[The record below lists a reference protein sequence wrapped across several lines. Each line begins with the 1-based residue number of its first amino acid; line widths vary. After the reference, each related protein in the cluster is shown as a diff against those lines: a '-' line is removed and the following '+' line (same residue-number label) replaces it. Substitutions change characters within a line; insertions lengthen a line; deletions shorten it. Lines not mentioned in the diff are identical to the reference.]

1 MMFKLPELP
10 YPYDALSP
18 VLSETTLRTHHDKHH
33 AKYVEVTNALLAES
47 GGSATSLED
56 VVSQAW
62 LRAARKLFNNA
73 AQALNHAF
81 YWECMGPAE
90 SAPSGALSSAIATT
104 FDGVEDL
111 RGKFIAEG
119 AAHFGSGWVWLT
131 LREGK
136 LQILTTHDGDTVMR
150 VPGLTPLLVCDL
162 WEHAYYLDHR
172 NDRGAYLAGWW
183 DRLVDW
189 RFVGRQFDAAAGRAA
204 AWAFPRPV
212 ASERLSRQAPQ
223 TSAARSH

>member
-1 MMFKLPELP
+1 MFRLPDLP

-18 VLSETTLRTHHDKHH
+18 ILSEATLRTHHDKHH
-33 AKYVEVTNALLAES
+33 AKYVEITNALVAEA
-47 GGSATSLED
+47 GGQTTSLED
-56 VVSQAW
+56 VVDKAW
-62 LRAARKLFNNA
+62 HRGARKLFNNA

-81 YWECMGPAE
+81 YWECMAPAA
-90 SAPSGALSSAIATT
+90 SAPSGALSSAIATA
-104 FDGVEDL
+104 FDGIEDL

-131 LREGK
+131 VREGK

-189 RFVGRQFDAAAGRAA
+189 PFVGQQFEAAAGRAA
-204 AWAFPRPV
+204 AWASPKPV
-212 ASERLSRQAPQ
+212 ASERLSRGSPQ
-223 TSAARSH
+223 ISAAGSH